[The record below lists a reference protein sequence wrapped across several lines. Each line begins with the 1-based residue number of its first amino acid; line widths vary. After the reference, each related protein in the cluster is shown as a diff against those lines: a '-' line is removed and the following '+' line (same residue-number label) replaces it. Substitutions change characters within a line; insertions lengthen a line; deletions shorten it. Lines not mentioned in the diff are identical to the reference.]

1 MKRIQLFALAA
12 ALMFAAACSEP
23 LDEAAK
29 VEAPPDDVGE
39 EQIPQYTFTP
49 EELGYLTE
57 LANGTP
63 KISVDSAAK
72 VAMMVM
78 GNGKSLSKRS
88 QYNLEIAENLHR

>member
-1 MKRIQLFALAA
+1 MKKYLLFALAA
-12 ALMFAAACSEP
+12 AVMLAPACSEP
-23 LDEAAK
+23 LDEAA
-29 VEAPPDDVGE
+29 VDEVPHDDVGVE
-39 EQIPQYTFTP
+39 SIPQYTFTP

-78 GNGKSLSKRS
+78 ATATPFPSAAFR
-88 QYNLEIAENLHR
+88 